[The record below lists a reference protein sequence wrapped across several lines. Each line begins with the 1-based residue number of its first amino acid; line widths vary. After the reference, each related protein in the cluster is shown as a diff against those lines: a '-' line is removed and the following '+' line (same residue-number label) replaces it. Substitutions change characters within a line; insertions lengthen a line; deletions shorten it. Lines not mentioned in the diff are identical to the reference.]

1 MERTLHVILQSYP
14 RKFSIYREGTT
25 MEVNMNVSAS
35 REMSLYKQNTD
46 QEILL
51 KTMEKTEEIKQ
62 RQQAGEPRVIDKA
75 RGEKQ
80 GNIDLYA

>member
-1 MERTLHVILQSYP
+1 
-14 RKFSIYREGTT
+14 

-51 KTMEKTEEIKQ
+51 KTMEKTEEVKQ
-62 RQQAGEPRVIDKA
+62 KQQAGEPRVIDKV

-80 GNIDLYA
+80 GSVDLYA